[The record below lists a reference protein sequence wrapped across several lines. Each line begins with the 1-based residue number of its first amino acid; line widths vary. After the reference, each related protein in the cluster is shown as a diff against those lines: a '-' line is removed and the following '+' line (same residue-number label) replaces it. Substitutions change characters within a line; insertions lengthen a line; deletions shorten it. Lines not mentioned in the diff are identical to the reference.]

1 MNASRLAGLI
11 LLGALPHLAVGQD
24 KGKAAESPTKKTADS
39 PELDK
44 LRARLQ
50 SLEEEARKIHQEMS
64 RILDRDRKKAE
75 EAVEQAMKEVR
86 KALTDRDR
94 DALAAA
100 QDKLRRAQQRRSR
113 LVVERARLRG
123 PFMGWE
129 IAGPPRPDAE
139 QRLGIQSTGPS
150 PVLLRQLG
158 LDAGVGRVIR
168 TVRRESAAAEGGLRE
183 HDVILEIAGKT
194 VPSGTMEFRKL
205 LDGRSGAFDV
215 LVLRGGKRLTLKGLK
230 FAE

>member
-1 MNASRLAGLI
+1 MNANRLAGLI
-11 LLGALPHLAVGQD
+11 LLGALPNLAFGQE
-24 KGKAAESPTKKTADS
+24 KSKAAETPAKKTAGS
-39 PELDK
+39 PELEK

-50 SLEEEARKIHQEMS
+50 SLEEEARKVHQEMS
-64 RILDRDRKKAE
+64 KILDRDMKKAE
-75 EAVEQAMKEVR
+75 EAIEQAMKEMR
-86 KALTDRDR
+86 QALADRDR

-113 LVVERARLRG
+113 LFVDRSRLRG
-123 PFMGWE
+123 PFRGLEM
-129 IAGPPRPDAE
+129 AVPPRPDAE

-158 LDAGVGRVIR
+158 LDAGVGRVVR

-183 HDVILEIAGKT
+183 HDVILEIAGKA
-194 VPSGTMEFRKL
+194 VPSGTMEFRKM
-205 LDGRSGAFDV
+205 LDGQAGAFDV